1 MRRRKDFRRKPKS
14 RRLDYL
20 RRQKNGQWLETH
32 VWFAKRFH
40 MVLKDKYKLPKSSH
54 DKTYR
59 ACYRAIG
66 SHCLAQVIINIL
78 YLCISRKGI
87 INTIKVIT
95 ICLFINDLQRVFSN
109 IDIF

>member
-1 MRRRKDFRRKPKS
+1 MRRRKDFRRRPKN
-14 RRLDYL
+14 RRLDYI

-40 MVLKDKYKLPKSSH
+40 MVLKDGYKLPKHSH

-66 SHCLAQVIINIL
+66 NHCLAQVKVNLKCFYCMFLNYSIYLGYIL
-78 YLCISRKGI
+78 HELY
-87 INTIKVIT
+87 
-95 ICLFINDLQRVFSN
+95 
-109 IDIF
+109 